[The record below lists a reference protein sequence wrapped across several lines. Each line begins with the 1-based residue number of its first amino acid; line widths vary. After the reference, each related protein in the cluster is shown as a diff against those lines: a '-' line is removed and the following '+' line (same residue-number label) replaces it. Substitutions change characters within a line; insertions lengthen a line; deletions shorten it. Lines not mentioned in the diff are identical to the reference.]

1 MRTSKEYEV
10 GYCKPPEHSKWKKGQ
25 CGNPKR
31 IRKRRVKV
39 AELVDEF
46 LDSEFEVV
54 DNGVSQRRTAFE
66 IIYLQLWNKAIAGN
80 VRALKVLKQYSDF
93 AASRAPGGGF
103 RTVWVDDDIY
113 LKYLRER
120 NEQKKRN
127 ERNG

>member
-31 IRKRRVKV
+31 IRKRPVKPI

-46 LDSEFEVV
+46 LAGEVEVV
-54 DNGVSQRRTAFE
+54 ENGVSQRRTAFE
-66 IIYLQLWNKAIAGN
+66 IIYLQLCNKAIAGN

-93 AASRAPGGGF
+93 AASRAPSVGI
-103 RTVWVDDDIY
+103 RTELVDDEIY

-120 NEQKKRN
+120 N
-127 ERNG
+127 G